1 MTKGTDMDRLTQY
14 ELEALNLK
22 SRLEDEGKA
31 KVEVAAAYY
40 TLLLKQAKEMPTEEI
55 GDECAQS

>member
-1 MTKGTDMDRLTQY
+1 MDRLTQY

-40 TLLLKQAKEMPTEEI
+40 TLLLKQAKEMTTEEI